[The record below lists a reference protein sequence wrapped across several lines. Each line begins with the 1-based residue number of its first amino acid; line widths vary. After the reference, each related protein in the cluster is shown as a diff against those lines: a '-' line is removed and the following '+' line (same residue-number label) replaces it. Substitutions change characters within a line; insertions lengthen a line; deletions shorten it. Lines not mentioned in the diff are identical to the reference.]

1 MSVES
6 MNDPKPPDTPP
17 RNRSLWLVGLVIL
30 CAGALG
36 VYLIASEPR
45 KPTETAQPASG
56 LRQLAKGPMAAFVV
70 KPAGDPIANIVFQDE
85 SGTETNLDKWKGRVV
100 LLNLWATWCAPCR
113 KEMPEL
119 DALQKKLGSTDF
131 EVVALSLDRQG
142 ATTARKFLD
151 ETKATNLKLYV
162 DSSARALDAV
172 KAPGLPATILVDR
185 EGREVGRL
193 VGPADWAS
201 PEAVALIEKV
211 IAEK

>member
-1 MSVES
+1 MSVEN
-6 MNDPKPPDTPP
+6 MNEPKPADTPS
-17 RNRSLWLVGLVIL
+17 RNRSFWLIGLVIL

-36 VYLIASEPR
+36 VYLIAGEPR
-45 KPTETAQPASG
+45 KPTETSQSDNG

-70 KPAGDPIANIVFQDE
+70 KPAGAPMTNIVFQDE
-85 SGTETNLDKWKGRVV
+85 SGAETGLDKWKGRVV

-119 DALQKKLGSTDF
+119 DALQKKLGSADF

-142 ATTARKFLD
+142 AETARKFLD
-151 ETKATNLKLYV
+151 ETKASSLKLYV
-162 DSSARALDAV
+162 DPSARALDAV
-172 KAPGLPATILVDR
+172 KAPGLPTTVLIDR

-201 PEAVALIEKV
+201 PEAVALVEKV
-211 IAEK
+211 LRDK